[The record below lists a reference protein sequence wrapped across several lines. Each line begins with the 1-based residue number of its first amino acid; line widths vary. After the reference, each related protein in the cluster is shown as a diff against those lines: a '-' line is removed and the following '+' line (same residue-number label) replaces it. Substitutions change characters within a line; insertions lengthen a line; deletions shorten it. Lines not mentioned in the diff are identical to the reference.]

1 MTNSD
6 ADIEAAIIADI
17 QGLPDRGELVSLME
31 PMRISETSR
40 HREILTDLSVELAAH
55 STGFRRSL
63 PKGVLTALADLVR
76 AMNCYYSN
84 LIEGHDTHPVDIER
98 AMKDDY
104 SANAEQRNLQVE
116 AKAHIAVQQWI
127 DAGGLHGRAVSLDG
141 ICEVHKRFGELLPD
155 DLLRVEDPE
164 TGERMQLI
172 PGALRERDVM
182 VGQHIPVSPGALLRF
197 LQKFEQTY
205 SGLGKAETIIA
216 AAAAHHRLLWMH
228 PFLDGNGRVA
238 RLMSHAMLLD
248 VLDTGGVWSIA
259 RGLARNV
266 RAYKNHLAECD
277 LPRRNDLDGRGNL
290 SEEGLASFT
299 HFFLGT
305 CLDQVK
311 FMEEL
316 VQPDRLRNRILLW
329 VEEEIRAGVL
339 PQKAGRILEAIL
351 FRGELPRGDVSQLLG
366 ASDRHSRRVVAALTE
381 REVIVSESTRA
392 PLRLAFPA
400 RLAPRW
406 MPGLFPEQR

>member
-1 MTNSD
+1 MN
-6 ADIEAAIIADI
+6 EVF
-17 QGLPDRGELVSLME
+17 DRGELVTLME
-31 PMRISETSR
+31 PMKISETSR
-40 HREILTDLSVELAAH
+40 HRGVITDLSVELAAH

-63 PKGVLTALADLVR
+63 PEGVLTALADLVR

-84 LIEGHDTHPVDIER
+84 LIEGHDTHPIDIER
-98 AMKDDY
+98 ALKDDY
-104 SANAEQRNLQVE
+104 STNDDQRNLQLE

-127 DAGGLHGRAVSLDG
+127 DEGGLLGRAVSLEG
-141 ICEVHKRFGELLPD
+141 ICEIHKRFGELLPD
-155 DLLRVEDPE
+155 ELLWVQIPE
-164 TGERMQLI
+164 TGDLVQVI
-172 PGALRERDVM
+172 PGALRKRDVK
-182 VGQHIPVSPGALLRF
+182 VGRHIPVSPGALARF
-197 LQKFEQTY
+197 IEKFEQTY
-205 SGLGKAETIIA
+205 SGLGKAENIIA
-216 AAAAHHRLLWMH
+216 AAASHHRLLWIH

-238 RLMSHAMLLD
+238 RLMSHAMLLEA
-248 VLDTGGVWSIA
+248 LDTGGIWSIA

-266 RAYKNHLAECD
+266 NSYKSLLAECD

-299 HFFLGT
+299 QFFLET

-316 VQPDRLRNRILLW
+316 VQPNRLRNRILLW
-329 VEEEIRAGVL
+329 VEEEIRADTL

-351 FRGELPRGDVSQLLG
+351 YRGELPRGDIPQLLG
-366 ASDRHSRRVVAALTE
+366 TSDRHARRVVAALIK
-381 REVIVSESTRA
+381 RGVIVSKSTRA

-400 RLAPRW
+400 KLASRW